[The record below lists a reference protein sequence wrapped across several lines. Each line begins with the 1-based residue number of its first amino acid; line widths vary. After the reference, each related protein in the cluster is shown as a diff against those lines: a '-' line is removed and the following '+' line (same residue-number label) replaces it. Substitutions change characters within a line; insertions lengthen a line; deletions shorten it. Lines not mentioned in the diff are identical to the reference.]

1 MFIAALFITSKKWKQ
16 PKCLSADEWRNK
28 MWGNHTVEYYLAT
41 KKEES
46 TDTHNSL
53 DKPENM
59 RLSEEAK
66 HKEHIA

>member
-1 MFIAALFITSKKWKQ
+1 
-16 PKCLSADEWRNK
+16 